1 MNCFLS
7 HFGDQ
12 NFSSP
17 NRRNAL
23 ALLLESKG
31 ELPFPAP
38 LCSFAAHRAATKL
51 FPSRKKDRENF
62 AAPAL

>member
-17 NRRNAL
+17 NDSSAL
-23 ALLLESKG
+23 TLSLESKG
-31 ELPFPAP
+31 ELPFPSP
-38 LCSFAAHRAATKL
+38 PCYFAAHLAATKL